1 MNRFSR
7 KMVIGSAAVFFGLA
21 SVLPIMTRAAEMP
34 GASAP
39 AEHKPMMNKMPA
51 KHAKK
56 ATHKKVAA
64 NAKVKAVQEALDKA
78 GMKLKADGIMGP
90 KTRAAIKKYQKENG
104 LKVTGKADKA
114 TMEKLGV
121 K

>member
-21 SVLPIMTRAAEMP
+21 SILPIMARAAEMP

-39 AEHKPMMNKMPA
+39 KAMHKMPA

-90 KTRAAIKKYQKENG
+90 KTRAALKKYQKENG

-114 TMEKLGV
+114 TMEKLGA

>member
-7 KMVIGSAAVFFGLA
+7 KMVIGSAAVLFGLA
-21 SVLPIMTRAAEMP
+21 SVLPIMASAAEMP

-39 AEHKPMMNKMPA
+39 AEHKAMDKMPA

-56 ATHKKVAA
+56 AAHKKVAA

-90 KTRAAIKKYQKENG
+90 KTRAALKKYQKENG